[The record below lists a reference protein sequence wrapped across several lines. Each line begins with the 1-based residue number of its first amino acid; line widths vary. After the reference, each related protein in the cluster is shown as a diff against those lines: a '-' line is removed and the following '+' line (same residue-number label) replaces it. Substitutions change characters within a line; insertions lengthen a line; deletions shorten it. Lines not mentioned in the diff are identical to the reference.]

1 MEWIFV
7 AATYVDQLPTSR
19 RTASCT
25 EALLVSTCKVT
36 LHSLKYEKS
45 HLLSI
50 FTCHLAGNVK
60 MENYSSSPHFRNLR
74 ETEKQVCCMFS
85 VNLNYN

>member
-1 MEWIFV
+1 MEWISA

-19 RTASCT
+19 RTVSCT
-25 EALLVSTCKVT
+25 EALQVSICKFT
-36 LHSLKYEKS
+36 LGSLNYEKS
-45 HLLSI
+45 HILSV

-85 VNLNYN
+85 VNLKYN